1 MRIGSRCSSVVVHAR
16 PFDGLQE
23 GVVLVE
29 AIWPNKAFEEGF
41 GINALVATAPAP
53 PTGGAAF
60 HDTAVW
66 LRAETGGGA

>member
-1 MRIGSRCSSVVVHAR
+1 VRIGNRYSSVVVHAR

-23 GVVLVE
+23 DVVVVE
-29 AIWPNKAFEEGF
+29 GIGPNKAFEEGF
-41 GINALVATAPAP
+41 GINALVAPAPAP
-53 PTGGAAF
+53 PAGCAAF